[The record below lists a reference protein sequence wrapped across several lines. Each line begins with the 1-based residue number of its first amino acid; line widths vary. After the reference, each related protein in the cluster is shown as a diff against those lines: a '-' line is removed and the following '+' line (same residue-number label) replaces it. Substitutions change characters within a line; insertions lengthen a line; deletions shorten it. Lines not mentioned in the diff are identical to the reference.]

1 MIYTNVWTTKPH
13 ISLCITS
20 KSFPPPFIPVLI
32 NMFTCFSQDPAYSTG
47 KFGEVRELILGML
60 ETYNY
65 EQVNMNPH
73 FYSIQD
79 LSMYF
84 NVIYI
89 FQREV

>member
-1 MIYTNVWTTKPH
+1 MFGPLSL
-13 ISLCITS
+13 ISRCALLAKVS
-20 KSFPPPFIPVLI
+20 PPPFIPVLI